1 MFLGDMLR
9 AAGRGDET
17 AARQVRSTFVVV
29 AVTLVPICYIGYVG
43 EGGRYVLTYWAALAT
58 FGVALRAR
66 RYFEGRGPVQRVL
79 NFLGAISYSVY
90 LLHAPVGLALGAAT
104 LAATDSR
111 ILAFFATMASTI
123 GAGYL
128 SYRLVELPFLALG
141 KKLAA
146 RPVKTAP
153 APAAVTAGGSGA

>member
-1 MFLGDMLR
+1 
-9 AAGRGDET
+9 
-17 AARQVRSTFVVV
+17 
-29 AVTLVPICYIGYVG
+29 
-43 EGGRYVLTYWAALAT
+43 
-58 FGVALRAR
+58 
-66 RYFEGRGPVQRVL
+66 
-79 NFLGAISYSVY
+79 
-90 LLHAPVGLALGAAT
+90 
-104 LAATDSR
+104 
-111 ILAFFATMASTI
+111 MASTI